1 MLQTPNRERKIVTAP
16 LETRSNRSAWVKRA
30 AISGAVGVV
39 SGFVAHVTMGGA
51 VPGLA
56 GIIPAAVAATLVSLA
71 VLYKPGVVRT
81 VAATLA
87 SQWLFHN
94 LAGLGVGSGSTG
106 HVHGAV
112 EPLVAVGGAD
122 AAMGLG
128 HLVAAIVTAGFV
140 LGTLRLRHY
149 ARVFVAIVSSL
160 VTSRLATCSVSIS
173 RGPARVAVSARYGL
187 SDSRRAWSARLL
199 RGPPAALSY

>member
-1 MLQTPNRERKIVTAP
+1 MNTSAIRERNIVTTR
-16 LETRSNRSAWVKRA
+16 LETRSHRAAWVKRA
-30 AISGAVGVV
+30 VISGAVGVA

-56 GIIPAAVAATLVSLA
+56 GIVPAAVAATLVSLA
-71 VLYKPGVVRT
+71 VLYTPGVVRT
-81 VAATLA
+81 VVATLA

-106 HVHGAV
+106 HAHDAV
-112 EPLVAVGGAD
+112 EPLVAVAGAE

-160 VTSRLATCSVSIS
+160 VTSRLANRPVSIS
-173 RGPARVAVSARYGL
+173 ARPARIAVTVRYGF
-187 SDSRRAWSARLL
+187 SDSYRAWGARLL
-199 RGPPAALSY
+199 RGPPVVLSH